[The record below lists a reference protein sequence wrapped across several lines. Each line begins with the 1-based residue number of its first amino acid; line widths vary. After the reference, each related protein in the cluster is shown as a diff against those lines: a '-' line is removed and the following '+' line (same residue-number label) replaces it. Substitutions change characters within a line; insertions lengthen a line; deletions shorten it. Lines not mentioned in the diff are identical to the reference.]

1 MEAGRLKNEI
11 LNQKTMRIKIR
22 ITRNTQGPGEHAQ
35 EHRRCMHGY
44 RRDGTTQAKTGT
56 QEGNRTPGTQVT
68 RKHKRI

>member
-44 RRDGTTQAKTGT
+44 RRDGTTQ
-56 QEGNRTPGTQVT
+56 EGNRTPGTQVT